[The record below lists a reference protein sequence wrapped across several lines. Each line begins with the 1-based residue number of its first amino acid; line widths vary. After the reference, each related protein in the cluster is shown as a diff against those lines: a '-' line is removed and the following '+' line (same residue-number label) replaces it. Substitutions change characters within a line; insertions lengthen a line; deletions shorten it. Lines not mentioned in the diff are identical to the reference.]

1 MRSDFEPVHL
11 KEANAKL
18 DKELASLKQAQEESK
33 HPVEDSNQ
41 TSLWNKL
48 VGVFKRILVS

>member
-1 MRSDFEPVHL
+1 MHSDFEPVHL

-18 DKELASLKQAQEESK
+18 DRELLSLKQDQK
-33 HPVEDSNQ
+33 KDNTTIDDSVQ

-48 VGVFKRILVS
+48 VEVLKRIF